1 MKLCMHTKQMSF
13 HRNSGTELSL
23 EKSFFFF
30 KYLPDKNANYL
41 SVGGFLNLYIIFF
54 FCTVGRFQLDL
65 HSNNMQ
71 ALFIASQTPWGN
83 KLSSKEKLSS
93 ANTSGKQKTEVL
105 SAASSWGL
113 GIVQPPA
120 LRKSLWFVRS
130 RVGRRRERKPKA
142 RNSTACRISD
152 VQPVL

>member
-23 EKSFFFF
+23 EKSLFKK
-30 KYLPDKNANYL
+30 KYLPDKNANCL

-54 FCTVGRFQLDL
+54 FCSVGRFQLDL

-71 ALFIASQTPWGN
+71 ALLIASQTPWGN
-83 KLSSKEKLSS
+83 KKFSSEEKLSS

-105 SAASSWGL
+105 SAASS
-113 GIVQPPA
+113 
-120 LRKSLWFVRS
+120 
-130 RVGRRRERKPKA
+130 
-142 RNSTACRISD
+142 
-152 VQPVL
+152 

>member
-23 EKSFFFF
+23 EKSL
-30 KYLPDKNANYL
+30 KKNLPDKNANCL
-41 SVGGFLNLYIIFF
+41 SVGGFLNLYIILF

-71 ALFIASQTPWGN
+71 ALFIASQTLWGN
-83 KLSSKEKLSS
+83 KKFSSKEKLSS

-105 SAASSWGL
+105 STASS
-113 GIVQPPA
+113 
-120 LRKSLWFVRS
+120 
-130 RVGRRRERKPKA
+130 
-142 RNSTACRISD
+142 
-152 VQPVL
+152 